1 MPSSGPRRTE
11 SSNAA
16 PTTNWSKKRKIF
28 GLVAVL
34 ILIVGV
40 VVGIAIATTE
50 SDNQTGIGSN

>member
-1 MPSSGPRRTE
+1 MPNSGPRKAE
-11 SSNAA
+11 SSNTA
-16 PTTNWSKKRKIF
+16 PTTNWSKKSKIF